1 MNSDML
7 RHSIVSADGARNIP
21 AAGYT
26 GNTDLLTDWISTAD
40 CVGPVTV
47 IGVTTEGH
55 AQISGTLSIDHATSA
70 AGAGSTTVTED
81 AHFPGGR
88 EAQGV
93 NNTGGRDFAVSN
105 ALSGAIS
112 YNGPRGF
119 VRGRLRI
126 ANAGGSTVN
135 VGVSLVAIAD
145 PQVADPNR

>member
-1 MNSDML
+1 MNSDMM

-21 AAGYT
+21 GAGYT
-26 GNTDLLTDWISTAD
+26 GNSDLLTDWISTAD

-47 IGVTTEGH
+47 IGVTTAGN
-55 AQISGTLSIDHATSA
+55 AAISGTLSLDHATSA
-70 AGAGSTTVTED
+70 AGAGSATVTDD

-88 EAQGV
+88 EAQGA
-93 NNTGGRDFAVSN
+93 NATGGRDFAAGS
-105 ALSGAIS
+105 ALSAALS

-119 VRGRLRI
+119 VRGRLRV
-126 ANAGGSTVN
+126 ANSTNATVA

>member
-1 MNSDML
+1 MKSDYL

-26 GNTDLLTDWISTAD
+26 GNTDLLSDFVDVSE

-55 AQISGTLSIDHATSA
+55 ASISGTLSIDHATSA
-70 AGAGSTTVTED
+70 AGAGSATVTDE

-93 NNTGGRDFAVSN
+93 NNTGGRDFAVST

-112 YNGPRGF
+112 YNGPRRF
-119 VRGRLRI
+119 IRGRLRI
-126 ANAGGSTVN
+126 ANASNATVN
-135 VGVSLVAIAD
+135 VGVSLVVIGT
-145 PQVADPNR
+145 PQVADSNR